1 MKHPSVTV
9 SNFLINL
16 EAWMAEITPGIK
28 IKATTQKQYNSA
40 TLSYSFIQGTERT
53 TEFKPQNVGFGL
65 TYALPVVTA
74 ILRAQSGD
82 LVIIENPESHLHPA
96 GQAMVGKLC
105 CLAASK
111 GVQFFIESHSDHFLN
126 GVRVA
131 IKKELIKN
139 VDVSLFFMERPFEQ
153 ANHSSIIHNPAIDS
167 NGRLEYWPQGFFDE
181 WDKQLDE
188 LI

>member
-1 MKHPSVTV
+1 M
-9 SNFLINL
+9 INL